1 MIEPAKFPYYP
12 LEKAFEKETKIIEEQ
27 GKKIEAL
34 KALTEEELKSI
45 EGPFPKEKKKKTTDE
60 IKTEIDEI
68 KKLGTK
74 NKQKDLKHKAGKYKY
89 DFQQYETI
97 RFFGESINSGKG
109 SVHKVDMNQTNLAEN
124 I

>member
-97 RFFGESINSGKG
+97 RFFGESIHSGKG

>member
-1 MIEPAKFPYYP
+1 MIEPAKFPYSP

-45 EGPFPKEKKKKTTDE
+45 EGPFPKEKKKKTADE

>member
-1 MIEPAKFPYYP
+1 MIEPAKFPYSP

-97 RFFGESINSGKG
+97 RFFGESIHSGKG